1 MNTNT
6 IGTLMDTAHNLPTDE
21 FVLGKSRTIPER
33 KKTQE
38 WAWKSKWDLKSRY
51 IIFKSIIYA
60 FSYSH
65 LEECIQLTLDGF
77 D

>member
-33 KKTQE
+33 KKN
-38 WAWKSKWDLKSRY
+38 ARMG
-51 IIFKSIIYA
+51 
-60 FSYSH
+60 
-65 LEECIQLTLDGF
+65 LEVEMGF
-77 D
+77 EVKVYNF